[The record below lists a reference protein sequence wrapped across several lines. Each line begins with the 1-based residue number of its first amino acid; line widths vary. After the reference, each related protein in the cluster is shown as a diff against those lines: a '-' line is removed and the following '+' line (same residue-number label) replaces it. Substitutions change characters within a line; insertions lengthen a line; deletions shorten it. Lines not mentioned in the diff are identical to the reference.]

1 MVRPLDDLSRVF
13 VDTCSIPDARYAIM
27 RSWVW
32 LVAVLVF
39 GPATWAVNDHAPATA
54 GESPPV
60 GYVDCSNR
68 DRGDV
73 APTYYDDCERVPFAG
88 LACGR
93 SVTVLERR
101 GPWLKV
107 GVANESPRYINAQL
121 VSQRPDKSVPFDADS
136 GVADLGPP
144 NCPVQSEH
152 RNRAP
157 RPIYTPDPVYPEEA
171 RKKKIH
177 GTVVLPLTIG
187 TDGRPHDIKIEKPL
201 GYGLDEKALEAV
213 RQWRFQPA
221 LKDGK
226 PVETQTSVSLE
237 FKLF

>member
-1 MVRPLDDLSRVF
+1 
-13 VDTCSIPDARYAIM
+13 
-27 RSWVW
+27 
-32 LVAVLVF
+32 
-39 GPATWAVNDHAPATA
+39 
-54 GESPPV
+54 
-60 GYVDCSNR
+60 
-68 DRGDV
+68 
-73 APTYYDDCERVPFAG
+73 
-88 LACGR
+88 
-93 SVTVLERR
+93 VTVLERR

-121 VSQRPDKSVPFDADS
+121 VSQRPDKS
-136 GVADLGPP
+136 
-144 NCPVQSEH
+144 
-152 RNRAP
+152 
-157 RPIYTPDPVYPEEA
+157 EEA

-177 GTVVLPLTIG
+177 GTVVLSLTIG
-187 TDGRPHDIKIEKPL
+187 TDGRPHDTKIEKPL

>member
-1 MVRPLDDLSRVF
+1 MISGF
-13 VDTCSIPDARYAIM
+13 
-27 RSWVW
+27 W
-32 LVAVLVF
+32 LVPVLVF
-39 GPATWAVNDHAPATA
+39 GPAAWAVNDHAPATA
-54 GESPPV
+54 GESSPV

-68 DRGDV
+68 DKRDV

-101 GPWLKV
+101 GQWLKV
-107 GVANESPRYINAQL
+107 GVANESPRYINAGL
-121 VSQRPDKSVPFDADS
+121 VSQRPDRSIPFDADS

-157 RPIYTPDPVYPEEA
+157 RPIYTPEPVYPEKA
-171 RKKKIH
+171 RKEKIK
-177 GTVVLPLTIG
+177 GTVVLSLTVG
-187 TDGRPHDIKIEKPL
+187 ADGLPHDIKVEKPL
-201 GYGLDEKALEAV
+201 GHGLDEKALEAV

-226 PVETQTSVSLE
+226 PVETQISVSVE

>member
-1 MVRPLDDLSRVF
+1 
-13 VDTCSIPDARYAIM
+13 
-27 RSWVW
+27 
-32 LVAVLVF
+32 
-39 GPATWAVNDHAPATA
+39 
-54 GESPPV
+54 
-60 GYVDCSNR
+60 
-68 DRGDV
+68 
-73 APTYYDDCERVPFAG
+73 
-88 LACGR
+88 
-93 SVTVLERR
+93 
-101 GPWLKV
+101 LKV

-177 GTVVLPLTIG
+177 GTVVLSLTIG
-187 TDGRPHDIKIEKPL
+187 TDGRPHDTKIEKPL